1 MSKTVLFNIA
11 VVVAGV
17 ATYLA
22 GNDLIKDNE
31 QLVVAL
37 TSFAGI
43 VNIVLRYF
51 TVKPMEGWLKKAK

>member
-1 MSKTVLFNIA
+1 MSKTVIFNVL

-51 TVKPMEGWLKKAK
+51 TVKPMTGIFTKAK

>member
-1 MSKTVLFNIA
+1 MSKTVIFNVL
-11 VVVAGV
+11 VVAAGV

-22 GNDLIKDNE
+22 GNDLIKDHE

-43 VNIVLRYF
+43 VNIALRYF
-51 TVKPMEGWLKKAK
+51 TSKPMVGVFTKGS